1 MLFYLFSENSCSQC
15 YSITHRKTTELLHM
29 RVFKQIKE
37 TVPTTMSRP
46 INPPHCPSMHYLLLT
61 ILLLLIPVIL
71 SAMRIQ
77 DHLPQPQPKPPS
89 FITSPP
95 SSPPVL
101 TSYTPPSSSVTTGS
115 EVAILD
121 PTPTHQGHV
130 PRRYQ
135 QTLHHTPRI
144 WTGTGGP
151 PYDDPPM

>member
-1 MLFYLFSENSCSQC
+1 MLLNEAQKECRFSVHTRIQAN
-15 YSITHRKTTELLHM
+15 
-29 RVFKQIKE
+29 KE

-46 INPPHCPSMHYLLLT
+46 TNPPHCSSMHYLFLT
-61 ILLLLIPVIL
+61 NLLLLIPVLL

-77 DHLPQPQPKPPS
+77 NPPPPQRRPKPPS

-95 SSPPVL
+95 SSPPDL
-101 TSYTPPSSSVTTGS
+101 ISYTPPSSSVTTGS

-121 PTPTHQGHV
+121 STPTYQGYV